1 MGLIRTESAGGDL
14 ATMWGLP
21 SKHVRA
27 GERCAAGA
35 DGESVEADRAVDL
48 EGKVAGA
55 HMQTNEGA
63 KADAAEGQVADAHT
77 GDNVGANVE
86 AQAHA
91 RMRRFGSPK

>member
-14 ATMWGLP
+14 ATMWGLS
-21 SKHVRA
+21 SKHERA

-48 EGKVAGA
+48 EGKVADA
-55 HMQTNEGA
+55 HMHEGA